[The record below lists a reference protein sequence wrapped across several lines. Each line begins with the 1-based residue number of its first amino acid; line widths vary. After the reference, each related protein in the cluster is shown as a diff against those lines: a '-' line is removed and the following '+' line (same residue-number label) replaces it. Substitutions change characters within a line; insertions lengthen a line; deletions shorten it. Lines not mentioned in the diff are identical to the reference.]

1 MEAAPVGRRTEHA
14 DEVVAKQQ
22 QDDMLSDVERE
33 AVKQRAAE
41 LRAQSSRKGAGK
53 KEKDRQDVL
62 DVIDGLPEPDKG
74 LAQMVHEVV
83 SEVAPDLDPK
93 TWYGFPSY
101 ARDGKVLV
109 FFQQA
114 SKFDERYSTLGFQ
127 TNANLDEGAMWPT
140 SYALVSDTPEVR
152 ERIAALVRQAIS

>member
-14 DEVVAKQQ
+14 EEVVAKQQ
-22 QDDMLSDVERE
+22 QDDTLSDVERE

-62 DVIDGLPEPDKG
+62 DVIEGLPEPDKG

-109 FFQQA
+109 FFRHPRGARAHRRARAAGHQLRRMRGSGMRAA
-114 SKFDERYSTLGFQ
+114 SQDVAT
-127 TNANLDEGAMWPT
+127 
-140 SYALVSDTPEVR
+140 
-152 ERIAALVRQAIS
+152 